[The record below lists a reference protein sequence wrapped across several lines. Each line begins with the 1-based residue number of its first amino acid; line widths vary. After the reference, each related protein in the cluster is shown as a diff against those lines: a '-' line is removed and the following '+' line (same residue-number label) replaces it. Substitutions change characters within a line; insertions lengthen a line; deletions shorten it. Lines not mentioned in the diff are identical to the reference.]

1 MSVWAC
7 WVGFWDGLFCLGGGW
22 LCINRALV
30 CYEIVLIRSGSSF
43 AGDWVWIGVKDC

>member
-7 WVGFWDGLFCLGGGW
+7 WVGFWDGLFCFGGGW